1 MIDIKCL
8 DSSAWLSY
16 YFGENKII
24 KEIVESGNL
33 LITSSLSLFEVKKRL
48 LSLKKEP
55 KQLLDFIKQRS
66 QIVPVN
72 IIIAENAADIAI
84 QKKLGAMDSLIYATN
99 SIHNA
104 ELIKG
109 DNDFRGL
116 EKVKIIS

>member
-55 KQLLDFIKQRS
+55 KPLLDFIKQRS

-84 QKKLGAMDSLIYATN
+84 LKKLGAMDSLIYATN
-99 SIHNA
+99 STHNA
-104 ELIKG
+104 ELITG